1 LQSHIVH
8 ASPQSLQPV
17 ALNISAPF
25 IAQFFKVQLETI
37 MPYADYI
44 ICNESEAEAW
54 GGAAGL
60 PEPTDHASVARSI
73 ALLPKNNPSRP
84 RIVIITRGSEST
96 IYVSSAA
103 PDTPKILPITKLA
116 DDEIVDTNGAG
127 DAFAGGF
134 MGGLVLGKSLDE
146 SVEIGHKMGAMNIGQ
161 VSLNLLNYKILN
173 GLTGWTTT
181 QMAEGANCLRL

>member
-1 LQSHIVH
+1 
-8 ASPQSLQPV
+8 
-17 ALNISAPF
+17 
-25 IAQFFKVQLETI
+25 

-54 GGAAGL
+54 GGAVGL
-60 PEPTDHASVARSI
+60 PEPTDHAAVARSI

-84 RIVIITRGSEST
+84 RIVVITRGSEST

-103 PDTPKILPITKLA
+103 PDEPKVLSVTKLP

-134 MGGLVLGKSLDE
+134 MGGLVLGKSLE
-146 SVEIGHKMGAMNIGQ
+146 ECVEIGHKMGAMNIGQ
-161 VSLNLLNYKILN
+161 VSFNELITTRYST
-173 GLTGWTTT
+173 GL
-181 QMAEGANCLRL
+181 